1 MDLEQ
6 LKKINQDVENQ
17 TLISPKFLKK
27 EIIPSVIPLEK
38 GKWIVVDNVA
48 SVFVDLT
55 DSTNLAVGNKYDA
68 TSILGYYAR
77 ALIEIFEHYNSAYL
91 DYQGD
96 GGFSLFDGVDS
107 VKKAIDC
114 ATTLNTLFNIY
125 KKLDVRIGIDIGSI
139 YVKKVG
145 KRRINKELWLGR
157 PVSYSSK
164 LCNLKMEGLYS
175 IRISK
180 KVYDLLNYSDR
191 ELCRTYQNFY
201 HSGMYWSFAK

>member
-6 LKKINQDVENQ
+6 LKKINQNVEEQ
-17 TLISPKFLKK
+17 TQISPKFLKR

-38 GKWIVVDNVA
+38 GQWIVVDNVA

-55 DSTNLAVGNKYDA
+55 DSTKLAVGNKYDA

-77 ALIEIFEHYNSAYL
+77 ALIEIFEYYDSAYL

-114 ATTLNTLFNIY
+114 ATTLNTLFNVY

-164 LCNLKMEGLYS
+164 LCNLKIEGLYS
-175 IRISK
+175 IRISE
-180 KVYDLLNYSDR
+180 KVYNLLNDSDKG
-191 ELCRTYQNFY
+191 LCRVYQNFY
-201 HSGMYWSFAK
+201 HSDMFWEF